1 MESLLLPVLLLLAI
15 LWTQAAALI
24 NLKYSVEEEQRA
36 GTVIANVAKDAR
48 EAGFALDPR
57 QASAFRVVSNSAP
70 HLVDI
75 NPSSG
80 LLVTKQKI
88 DRDLLCR
95 QSPKCIISLEVMS
108 SSMEICVIKVEI
120 KDLNDNAPSFPAAQ
134 IELEIS
140 EAASPGTRIP
150 LDSAYDPDSGSFGV
164 QTYELTPNELFGLEI
179 KTRGDGSRFAELVVE
194 KSLDRETQSHYSF
207 RITALDGGDPPRLG
221 TVGLSIKV
229 TDSNDNN
236 PVFSESTYAV
246 SVPENSPPNTPVIR
260 LNASDPDEGTNGQV
274 VYSFY
279 GYVNDRTRELFQI
292 DPHSG
297 LVTVTG
303 ALDYEEGHVYEL
315 DVQAKDLGPNS
326 IPAHCKVTVSVLDTN
341 DNPPVINLLSVNS
354 ELVEVSE
361 SAPPGYVIALVR
373 VSDRDS
379 GLNGRVQCR
388 LLGNV
393 PFRLQEY
400 ESFSTIL
407 VDGRL
412 DREQHDQ
419 YNLTIQARDGGVP
432 MLQSAKSFTVL
443 ITDENDNH
451 PHFSKPYYQVIVQ
464 ENNTPGA
471 YLLSVSARDPDLGLN
486 GSVSYQIVPS
496 QVRDMPVFTYVS
508 INPNSGDIYALRSFN
523 HEQTKAFEFKVLAK
537 DGGLPSLQS
546 NATVRVIILD
556 VNDNTPVIT
565 APPLINGTAEVYIP
579 RNSGIGYLVTV
590 VKAEDYDEGENGRVT
605 YDMTE
610 GDRGF
615 FEIDQVNGEVRT
627 TRTFAESSKSS
638 YELIVVAHDH
648 GKTSLSASALV
659 LIYLSP
665 ALDAQESMGSVNLSL
680 IFIIA
685 LGSIAGILFVTM
697 IFVAIKCKRDNKEI
711 RTYNCSNCLTIT
723 CLLGC
728 FIKGQN
734 SKCLH
739 CISVS
744 PISEE
749 QDKKTEEKVSLRGK
763 RIAEYSYG
771 HQKKSSKKKKISK
784 NDIRL
789 VPRDVEETDKMN
801 VVSCSSLTSS
811 LNYFDYHQQTLPLGC
826 RRSESTFLNVENQ
839 NTRNTSANHIY
850 HHSFNSQGPQQPDLI
865 INGVPLPETENY
877 SFDSNYVNSR
887 AHLIKSSSTFKDLEG
902 NSLKDSGHE
911 ESDQTDSEHDVQR
924 SLYCDTAVN
933 DVLNTSVTSMGSQ
946 MPDHDQNEGFHCREE
961 CRILGHSDR
970 CWMPRN
976 PMPIRSKSPEHVRN
990 IIALSIE
997 ATAADVEAY
1006 DDCGPTKRTFAT
1018 FGKDVS
1024 DHPAEERPTLKGKRT
1039 VDVTICSPKVNSV
1052 IREAGNG
1059 CEAISPVTSPLHL
1072 KSSLPTKPSVSYTIA
1087 LAPPARD
1094 LEQYVNNV
1102 NNGPTRPSEAEPR
1115 GADSEKVMHE
1125 VSPILKEG
1133 RNKES
1138 PGVKRLKDIVL

>member
-1 MESLLLPVLLLLAI
+1 MESLLLPVLLLLAV

-207 RITALDGGDPPRLG
+207 RITALDGGDPPHLG

-236 PVFSESTYAV
+236 PVFGESTYAV

-432 MLQSAKSFTVL
+432 MLQSAKSFTVR

-590 VKAEDYDEGENGRVT
+590 VKADDYDEGENGRVT

-615 FEIDQVNGEVRT
+615 FEIDQINGEVRT
-627 TRTFAESSKSS
+627 TRTFSESSKAS

-711 RTYNCSNCLTIT
+711 RTYNCS
-723 CLLGC
+723 
-728 FIKGQN
+728 
-734 SKCLH
+734 
-739 CISVS
+739 
-744 PISEE
+744 
-749 QDKKTEEKVSLRGK
+749 
-763 RIAEYSYG
+763 
-771 HQKKSSKKKKISK
+771 
-784 NDIRL
+784 
-789 VPRDVEETDKMN
+789 
-801 VVSCSSLTSS
+801 
-811 LNYFDYHQQTLPLGC
+811 
-826 RRSESTFLNVENQ
+826 
-839 NTRNTSANHIY
+839 
-850 HHSFNSQGPQQPDLI
+850 QGPQQPDLI

-887 AHLIKSSSTFKDLEG
+887 AHLIKSSTFKDLEG

-976 PMPIRSKSPEHVRN
+976 PMPTRSKSPEHVRN

-1024 DHPAEERPTLKGKRT
+1024 DHPTEERPTLKGKRT
-1039 VDVTICSPKVNSV
+1039 VDVTICSPKVNGA

-1059 CEAISPVTSPLHL
+1059 CEAISPITSPLHL
-1072 KSSLPTKPSVSYTIA
+1072 KSPLPTKPSVSYTVA

-1102 NNGPTRPSEAEPR
+1102 NNGPSRPSEAEPR

-1125 VSPILKEG
+1125 VNPILKEG
-1133 RNKES
+1133 CDKES

>member
-1 MESLLLPVLLLLAI
+1 MDSFLPMLLLEAL
-15 LWTQAAALI
+15 LWTQASSLI

-48 EAGFALDPR
+48 EAGFLLDAR
-57 QASAFRVVSNSAP
+57 QPAFRVVSNSAP

-75 NPSSG
+75 NPNSG
-80 LLVTKQKI
+80 MLVTKQKI
-88 DRDLLCR
+88 DRDLLCH
-95 QSPKCIISLEVMS
+95 QSPKCVISLEVMS
-108 SSMEICVIKVEI
+108 SSMEICVVKVEI
-120 KDLNDNAPSFPAAQ
+120 K

-140 EAASPGTRIP
+140 ETASPGTRIP
-150 LDSAYDPDSGSFGV
+150 LDGAYDPDSGSFGV
-164 QTYELTPNELFGLEI
+164 QTYEITPNDLFGLEV

-194 KSLDRETQSHYSF
+194 KNLDRETQAYYNY
-207 RITALDGGDPPRLG
+207 RITALDGGDPPRMG
-221 TVGLSIKV
+221 TVGLGIKV
-229 TDSNDNN
+229 IDSNDNN
-236 PVFSESTYAV
+236 PVFPEATYVV
-246 SVPENSPPNTPVIR
+246 SVPENAPLNTPVIH
-260 LNASDPDEGTNGQV
+260 LNATDPDEGTNGEV

-279 GYVNDRTRELFQI
+279 GYVNEKARGLFQI

-297 LVTVTG
+297 LISVSG
-303 ALDYEEGHVYEL
+303 AIDYEQGRVYEL

-326 IPAHCKVTVSVLDTN
+326 IPAHCKVTVTVLDVN
-341 DNPPVINLLSVNS
+341 DNAPVINLLSVNS

-379 GLNGRVQCR
+379 GANGRVQCR

-412 DREQHDQ
+412 DREQRDQ

-432 MLQSAKSFTVL
+432 SLQSTKSFTVK

-451 PHFSKPYYQVIVQ
+451 PHFSKAYYQVIVQ

-537 DGGLPSLQS
+537 DGGNPSLQS
-546 NATVRVIILD
+546 NATVRVIVLD

-565 APPLINGTAEVYIP
+565 APPLVNGTAEVYIP
-579 RNSGIGYLVTV
+579 RNAGVGYLVTV
-590 VKAEDYDEGENGRVT
+590 VKADDYDEGENGRVT

-615 FEIDQVNGEVRT
+615 FVIDQANGEVRT
-627 TRTFAESSKSS
+627 TRTFGDSSKAT
-638 YELIVVAHDH
+638 YEIIVVAHDH

-665 ALDAQESMGSVNLSL
+665 TLDAQESVGSVNLSL

-685 LGSIAGILFVTM
+685 LGSIAAILFVTM
-697 IFVAIKCKRDNKEI
+697 IFVAVKCKRDNKEI
-711 RTYNCSNCLTIT
+711 RTYNCPNGKWRAC
-723 CLLGC
+723 G
-728 FIKGQN
+728 
-734 SKCLH
+734 
-739 CISVS
+739 SVS
-744 PISEE
+744 PGSREE
-749 QDKKTEEKVSLRGK
+749 GTKAGEKRSLPGPGTK
-763 RIAEYSYG
+763 DTYSYG
-771 HQKKSSKKKKISK
+771 HQKKSGKKKKINK

-789 VPRDVEETDKMN
+789 VPRDVEENDKMN

-826 RRSESTFLNVENQ
+826 RRSESTFLNVESQGGRGAGSN
-839 NTRNTSANHIY
+839 NIY
-850 HHSFNSQGPQQPDLI
+850 HHTFTVQSAQQPDLI

-877 SFDSNYVNSR
+877 SFDANYVNNR

-911 ESDQTDSEHDVQR
+911 ESDQTDSEHDIQR
-924 SLYCDTAVN
+924 GLYCDTAVN
-933 DVLNTSVTSMGSQ
+933 DVLHSSGASVGAQ
-946 MPDHDQNEGFHCREE
+946 LPDHDQNEGFHCREE

-976 PMPIRSKSPEHVRN
+976 PLPTRAKSPDRGRN
-990 IIALSIE
+990 IITLSIE
-997 ATAADVEAY
+997 ATAADVEVY
-1006 DDCGPTKRTFAT
+1006 EDCTTKRTFAT
-1018 FGKDVS
+1018 FGKDVG
-1024 DHPAEERPTLKGKRT
+1024 DHAAEDRSAQKGKRA
-1039 VDVTICSPKVNSV
+1039 VDLSVCSPKVTSA

-1072 KSSLPTKPSVSYTIA
+1072 KSSVAAKPTMVTYSAIIHC
-1087 LAPPARD
+1087 PATHTV
-1094 LEQYVNNV
+1094 EQFP
-1102 NNGPTRPSEAEPR
+1102 NNGPSRPTEAEPR
-1115 GADSEKVMHE
+1115 GADSEKVVRE
-1125 VSPILKEG
+1125 VNPLLEESPE
-1133 RNKES
+1133 KES
-1138 PGVKRLKDIVL
+1138 PGAKRVKDIVL

>member
-1 MESLLLPVLLLLAI
+1 MDSFFPMLLLEAL
-15 LWTQAAALI
+15 LWTQAASLI

-48 EAGFALDPR
+48 EAGFLLDAR
-57 QASAFRVVSNSAP
+57 QPAFRVVSNSAP

-75 NPSSG
+75 NPNSG
-80 LLVTKQKI
+80 MLVTKQKI
-88 DRDLLCR
+88 DRDLLCH
-95 QSPKCIISLEVMS
+95 QSPKCVISLEVMS
-108 SSMEICVIKVEI
+108 SSMEICVVKVEI
-120 KDLNDNAPSFPAAQ
+120 KDLNDNTPSFPDSQ

-140 EAASPGTRIP
+140 ETASPGTRIP
-150 LDSAYDPDSGSFGV
+150 LDGAYDPDSGSFGV
-164 QTYELTPNELFGLEI
+164 QTYEITPNDLFGLEV

-194 KSLDRETQSHYSF
+194 KNLDRETQAHYNY
-207 RITALDGGDPPRLG
+207 RITALDGGDPPRMG

-229 TDSNDNN
+229 IDSNDNN
-236 PVFSESTYAV
+236 PVFPEPTYLV
-246 SVPENSPPNTPVIR
+246 SVPENAPLNTPVIH
-260 LNASDPDEGTNGQV
+260 LNASDPDEGTNGEV

-279 GYVNDRTRELFQI
+279 GFVNEKARGLFQI

-297 LVTVTG
+297 LISVSG
-303 ALDYEEGHVYEL
+303 AIDYEQGRVYEL

-326 IPAHCKVTVSVLDTN
+326 IPAHCKVTVSVLDVN
-341 DNPPVINLLSVNS
+341 DNAPVINLLSVNS

-379 GLNGRVQCR
+379 GINGRVQCR

-412 DREQHDQ
+412 DREQRDQ

-432 MLQSAKSFTVL
+432 SLQSTKSFTVK

-451 PHFSKPYYQVIVQ
+451 PHFSKAYYQVIVQ

-537 DGGLPSLQS
+537 DGGNPSLQS
-546 NATVRVIILD
+546 NATVRVIVLD

-565 APPLINGTAEVYIP
+565 APPLVNGTAEVYIP
-579 RNSGIGYLVTV
+579 RNAGVGYLVTV
-590 VKAEDYDEGENGRVT
+590 VKADDYDEGENGRVT

-615 FEIDQVNGEVRT
+615 FVIDQANGEIRT
-627 TRTFAESSKSS
+627 TRTFGDSSKTT
-638 YELIVVAHDH
+638 YEIIVVAHDH

-665 ALDAQESMGSVNLSL
+665 TLDAQESVGSVNLSL

-685 LGSIAGILFVTM
+685 LGSIAAILFVTM
-697 IFVAIKCKRDNKEI
+697 IFVAVKCKRDNKEI
-711 RTYNCSNCLTIT
+711 RTYNCSSCLAIPRLF
-723 CLLGC
+723 CH
-728 FIKGQN
+728 FIKRPKRQVEGLRLCF
-734 SKCLH
+734 SW
-739 CISVS
+739 
-744 PISEE
+744 E
-749 QDKKTEEKVSLRGK
+749 QGGRHKSRGETEPTGT

-771 HQKKSSKKKKISK
+771 HQKKSSKKKKINK

-789 VPRDVEETDKMN
+789 VPRDVEENDKMN

-826 RRSESTFLNVENQ
+826 RRSESTFMNVENQ
-839 NTRNTSANHIY
+839 GGRNAGSNNIY
-850 HHSFNSQGPQQPDLI
+850 HHTFTVQSAQQPDLI

-877 SFDSNYVNSR
+877 SFDANYVNNR
-887 AHLIKSSSTFKDLEG
+887 AHIIKSSSTFKDLEG

-911 ESDQTDSEHDVQR
+911 ESDQTDSEHDIQR
-924 SLYCDTAVN
+924 GLYCDTAVN
-933 DVLNTSVTSMGSQ
+933 DVLHSSVASMGAQLS
-946 MPDHDQNEGFHCREE
+946 DHDQNEGFHCREE

-976 PMPIRSKSPEHVRN
+976 PLPTRAKSPDRGRN
-990 IIALSIE
+990 IITLSIE
-997 ATAADVEAY
+997 ATAADVEIY
-1006 DDCGPTKRTFAT
+1006 EDCTTKRTFAT
-1018 FGKDVS
+1018 FGKDGG
-1024 DHPAEERPTLKGKRT
+1024 DHAEDRSAQKGKRAA
-1039 VDVTICSPKVNSV
+1039 DLAICSPKVTSA

-1072 KSSLPTKPSVSYTIA
+1072 KSSLPTKPTIVTYSA
-1087 LAPPARD
+1087 IIHCPATHTV
-1094 LEQYVNNV
+1094 EQFP
-1102 NNGPTRPSEAEPR
+1102 NNGPSRPTEAEPR
-1115 GADSEKVMHE
+1115 GADSEKVVRE
-1125 VSPILKEG
+1125 VNPLLPESPE
-1133 RNKES
+1133 KES
-1138 PGVKRLKDIVL
+1138 PGAKRLKDIVL

>member
-1 MESLLLPVLLLLAI
+1 MDILCPLLRFLFVLS
-15 LWTQAAALI
+15 WTGAGALI

-36 GTVIANVAKDAR
+36 GTVIANIAKDAR
-48 EAGFALDPR
+48 DAGFVLDPR
-57 QASAFRVVSNSAP
+57 QPTAFRVVSNSAP

-75 NPSSG
+75 NPGSG

-95 QSPKCIISLEVMS
+95 QSPKCVISLEVMS
-108 SSMEICVIKVEI
+108 SSMEICVIKLEI
-120 KDLNDNAPSFPAAQ
+120 KDLNDNAPSFPTDQ
-134 IELEIS
+134 IALEIS
-140 EAASPGTRIP
+140 ETASPGTRVP
-150 LDSAYDPDSGSFGV
+150 LESAYDPDSGNFGV
-164 QTYELTPNELFGLEI
+164 QSYEITPNDLFGLET

-194 KSLDRETQSHYSF
+194 KSLDRETQSHYSYM
-207 RITALDGGDPPRLG
+207 ITALDGGDPPNFG
-221 TVGLSIKV
+221 TVELNIRV
-229 TDSNDNN
+229 IDSNDNN
-236 PVFSESTYAV
+236 PLFEDPSYTI
-246 SVPENSPPNTPVIR
+246 SVPENAPPGTPVIR
-260 LNASDPDEGTNGQV
+260 LNATDPDEGTNGQV
-274 VYSFY
+274 LYSIHS
-279 GYVNDRTRELFQI
+279 YVSEKARDLFQI
-292 DPHSG
+292 NPQTG
-297 LVTVTG
+297 LITVTG
-303 ALDYEEGHVYEL
+303 AIDYEEGHAYEL

-326 IPAHCKVTVSVLDTN
+326 IPAHCKVTVTVQDAN
-341 DNPPVINLLSVNS
+341 DNPPLINLLSVNS

-361 SAPPGYVIALVR
+361 NAPPGYVIALVR

-379 GLNGRVQCR
+379 GANGRVQCK

-412 DREQHDQ
+412 DREQRDQ
-419 YNLTIQARDGGVP
+419 YNLTIQAKDNGVP
-432 MLQSAKSFTVL
+432 SLQATKSFTVK

-523 HEQTKAFEFKVLAK
+523 HEQTKSFEFKVLAK
-537 DGGLPSLQS
+537 DGGNPSLQS
-546 NATVRVIILD
+546 NATIRVIVLD

-565 APPLINGTAEVYIP
+565 APPLVNGTAEVYIP
-579 RNSGIGYLVTV
+579 RNTGVGYLVTV
-590 VKAEDYDEGENGRVT
+590 VKADDYDEGENGRLS
-605 YDMTE
+605 YEMAE

-615 FEIDQVNGEVRT
+615 FEIDQVNGEIRT
-627 TRTFAESSKSS
+627 TRAFGENSKTT

-648 GKTSLSASALV
+648 GKTSLSASALI

-665 ALDAQESMGSVNLSL
+665 GLDAQESLGSVNLSL

-685 LGSIAGILFVTM
+685 LGSIAAILFVTM
-697 IFVAIKCKRDNKEI
+697 IFVAVKCKRDNKEI
-711 RTYNCSNCLTIT
+711 RTYNC
-723 CLLGC
+723 
-728 FIKGQN
+728 
-734 SKCLH
+734 
-739 CISVS
+739 
-744 PISEE
+744 
-749 QDKKTEEKVSLRGK
+749 

-771 HQKKSSKKKKISK
+771 HQKKSNKKKKICK

-839 NTRNTSANHIY
+839 NNRNTGSNHVY
-850 HHSFNSQGPQQPDLI
+850 HHTFTGQTPQQPDLI
-865 INGVPLPETENY
+865 INGMPLPETENY

-887 AHLIKSSSTFKDLEG
+887 AHLIKSSTFKDLEG

-924 SLYCDTAVN
+924 GLYCDTAVN

-946 MPDHDQNEGFHCREE
+946 MPEQEQSEGFHCREE

-976 PMPIRSKSPEHVRN
+976 PVPSRAKSPEHGRN
-990 IIALSIE
+990 VMSLSIE
-997 ATAADVEAY
+997 ASTVDTELY
-1006 DDCGPTKRTFAT
+1006 EDCSTKRTFAT
-1018 FGKDVS
+1018 FGKDGSEPV
-1024 DHPAEERPTLKGKRT
+1024 PEEPRGPVNLKGKRT
-1039 VDVTICSPKVNSV
+1039 VDPPICSPKVNGAV
-1052 IREAGNG
+1052 REAGNG
-1059 CEAISPVTSPLHL
+1059 CEAISPVTSPVHL
-1072 KSSLPTKPSVSYTIA
+1072 KSPLSSKPSVSYNIMHCPTN
-1087 LAPPARD
+1087 RD
-1094 LEQYVNNV
+1094 LEPFV
-1102 NNGPTRPSEAEPR
+1102 NNGPSRPMEAEPR
-1115 GADSEKVMHE
+1115 GADSENIMHE
-1125 VSPILKEG
+1125 INPLLQECREKD
-1133 RNKES
+1133 S